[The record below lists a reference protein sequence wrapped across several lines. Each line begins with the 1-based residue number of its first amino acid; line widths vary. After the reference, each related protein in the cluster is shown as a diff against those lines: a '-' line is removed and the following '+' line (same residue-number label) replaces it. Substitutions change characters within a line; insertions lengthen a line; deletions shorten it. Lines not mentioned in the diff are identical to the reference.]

1 MFSEEIR
8 MELRALHR
16 HGWSIAAL
24 AREFNI
30 NRRTVARYVG
40 SDEPASYG
48 PRACPADL
56 SEAQLAH
63 VIRRLDICHKIRVTT
78 LYREITEL
86 GYAGSYPSFARRV
99 RLLRTIEP
107 TEPEVCF
114 ETDPG
119 VQAQIDWTEL
129 GLWPLADAMVELK
142 AWVAVLGF
150 SRAVALRFATDKTRP
165 TTLAL
170 IPQVLSDL
178 GGATAEILTDRDP
191 ALVIGETSDK
201 RAIFA
206 PEWVDVALS
215 LQTTPKACR
224 AYRAKTK
231 GKVERVIREVKED
244 FVPWLTGQ
252 VLPARPS
259 LADYDALARR
269 WALEVVGGRRHR
281 TTGRI
286 VSDAWREEQTMLRPI
301 PARLLSR
308 SLGTHTQDARVIDL
322 AAIKAQGSVVEHRS
336 LDDYGRVAP

>member
-1 MFSEEIR
+1 MFSEEIW

-16 HGWSIAAL
+16 HDWSIAAL

-30 NRRTVARYVG
+30 NRRTVSRYVG
-40 SDEPASYG
+40 KGEPASYG

-56 SEAQLAH
+56 SEHQLAY
-63 VIRRLDICHKIRVTT
+63 VRRRLEVCRTIRATT
-78 LYREITEL
+78 LYREVTEL

-107 TEPEVCF
+107 PEPEVRF

-119 VQAQIDWTEL
+119 VQAQMDWTEL

-142 AWVAVLGF
+142 AWVTVLGF
-150 SRAVALRFATDKTRP
+150 ARAVALRFAIDKTRI

-178 GGATAEILTDRDP
+178 GGATQEVLTDRDP

-206 PEWVDVALS
+206 PEWVDLALS
-215 LQTTPKACR
+215 LGVAPKACR

-244 FVPWLTGQ
+244 FLPWLTGQ
-252 VLPARPS
+252 PLPPRPT
-259 LADYDALARR
+259 LADYDALGRR
-269 WALEVVGGRRHR
+269 WATEVVGGSSPHHRAGHLRCLARRAVR
-281 TTGRI
+281 APADPGASCVPFGR
-286 VSDAWREEQTMLRPI
+286 SPHDNGRGDRP
-301 PARLLSR
+301 RDDQ
-308 SLGTHTQDARVIDL
+308 GTRID
-322 AAIKAQGSVVEHRS
+322 R
-336 LDDYGRVAP
+336 RAPQP